1 MLLLNF
7 YQIHFYFEA
16 LMHVTAKAT
25 QLRII
30 SQLHIITDL
39 GRVVFGI
46 ILSRFQFPPICFHR
60 QISFD
65 KLLLFLPCFHLII

>member
-7 YQIHFYFEA
+7 YHIHFYFEA

-46 ILSRFQFPPICFHR
+46 ILSRFHSFHQFHFFIGKYHMTNSCFFFR
-60 QISFD
+60 VSI
-65 KLLLFLPCFHLII
+65 